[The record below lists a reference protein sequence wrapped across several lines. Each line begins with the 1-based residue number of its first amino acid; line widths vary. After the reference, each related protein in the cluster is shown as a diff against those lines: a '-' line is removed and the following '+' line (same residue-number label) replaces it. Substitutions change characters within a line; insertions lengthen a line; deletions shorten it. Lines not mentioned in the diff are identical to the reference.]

1 MSKLPHNFKV
11 IDIQFIARDY
21 FKLECHKSYL
31 GRINTLGLKPSMIE
45 KIKTFSTKN
54 QDIRIFETFA
64 ICLVRY

>member
-1 MSKLPHNFKV
+1 MSKLPHIFKV
-11 IDIQFIARDY
+11 IEIQFIAQDY

-31 GRINTLGLKPSMIE
+31 DRIHTLGLKPMIE